1 MKKSI
6 KLIFFEKKWDPNQR
20 FLQSWK
26 KLQVLEKKIFRKK
39 NSFSLFV
46 QIWSSKRCAVFFL
59 TKWVS
64 RYLSFG
70 DFKVLHNKIINK
82 TRSTKNPENS
92 AHRFVDNCLT
102 NHPAKFLQDRIKPG
116 RDGALR
122 VCTVCHFFKR
132 KSLVRAFQPP
142 LTFRVVRINNTH

>member
-1 MKKSI
+1 MWKKMRKMRPKS
-6 KLIFFEKKWDPNQR
+6 KV
-20 FLQSWK
+20 LQSWK

>member
-1 MKKSI
+1 MWIKMRPKS
-6 KLIFFEKKWDPNQR
+6 KV
-20 FLQSWK
+20 LQSWK

>member
-1 MKKSI
+1 MWKKMRPKS
-6 KLIFFEKKWDPNQR
+6 KV
-20 FLQSWK
+20 LQSWK

-142 LTFRVVRINNTH
+142 LTFREVRINNTH

>member
-1 MKKSI
+1 MWKKMRPKS
-6 KLIFFEKKWDPNQR
+6 NV
-20 FLQSWK
+20 LQSWK

>member
-1 MKKSI
+1 MWKKMRPKS
-6 KLIFFEKKWDPNQR
+6 KV
-20 FLQSWK
+20 LQSWQ

-64 RYLSFG
+64 TYLSFG

>member
-1 MKKSI
+1 MRPKS
-6 KLIFFEKKWDPNQR
+6 KV
-20 FLQSWK
+20 LQSWK

-46 QIWSSKRCAVFFL
+46 QIWSSKRCAMFFL

-82 TRSTKNPENS
+82 TRSTKNPENF

-116 RDGALR
+116 RDGELR

>member
-1 MKKSI
+1 MWKKMRPKS
-6 KLIFFEKKWDPNQR
+6 KV
-20 FLQSWK
+20 LQSWK
-26 KLQVLEKKIFRKK
+26 KLQVLDKKIFRKK

>member
-1 MKKSI
+1 MWKKMRPKS
-6 KLIFFEKKWDPNQR
+6 KV
-20 FLQSWK
+20 LQSWK

>member
-1 MKKSI
+1 MWKKMRPKS
-6 KLIFFEKKWDPNQR
+6 KV
-20 FLQSWK
+20 LQSWK

-64 RYLSFG
+64 RCSSFG

>member
-1 MKKSI
+1 MWKKMRPKS
-6 KLIFFEKKWDPNQR
+6 KV
-20 FLQSWK
+20 LQSWK

-92 AHRFVDNCLT
+92 ANRFVDNCLT